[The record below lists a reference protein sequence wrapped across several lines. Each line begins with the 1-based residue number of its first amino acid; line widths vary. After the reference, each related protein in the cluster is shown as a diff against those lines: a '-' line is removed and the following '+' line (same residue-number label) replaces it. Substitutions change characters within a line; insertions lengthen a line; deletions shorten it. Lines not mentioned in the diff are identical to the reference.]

1 MLKLKKHLSIVL
13 ALIVSVIL
21 LIPEMAFTVLADE
34 STSDLFNYDKV
45 QDVAVI
51 IEYEHDD
58 ISFTITSPSGQKIDK
73 NTDTDNITVFKGS
86 TSTTVFIGG
95 AEAGQWTITYDKGS
109 NDHLTVRSVVQNT
122 EFWIKTFNVGAL
134 SEEKLPVTFNVS
146 GAENTG
152 YSYSVMATTSK
163 DTLNGKELA
172 SGNGNTGED
181 VAVEVSLANL
191 STYNEYYLLLYVSYD
206 DNSSEIFDYAYSE
219 SFSYTNSKSPDP
231 IDKVDIT
238 VAHDSKS
245 ITVDWDSYISYNT
258 DAVYVEYYLDD
269 ELISSS
275 EYPTSKGK
283 SGFFTYDDETQSPLF
298 KISVRENSG
307 LASELSEFSVNIV
320 PDNSLKLTLPES
332 GMTGSDIWSF
342 DYTGADK
349 TEVTFT
355 INDNSETMTLDGDG
369 SSSITL
375 PDTRN
380 TIMVS
385 YADKDGYIHTY
396 NRMAN
401 ITTAAP
407 SLTLSHNI
415 DGITTTNDF
424 IIISGA
430 TNCSDVTIN
439 GNKAEV
445 SDGTFTYT
453 LELDKGE
460 NSILI
465 EATNGEL
472 GTSLTAT
479 VTRETESILASEGIF
494 SKLLPLIVGLVISV
508 VGIILIIV
516 FTKKRNSR
524 KNGDNTYLNTD
535 TKAAKKAAKLAKK
548 NSKSSDINNNDN
560 VQNINPK
567 KSRSIWLY
575 AAISSWIVTVGLWV
589 WFIIRKVFENSISYI
604 KLAYES
610 LSRADAYLTHT
621 VIILVFAIVFTV
633 LAIVFTVVFVLIRL
647 RKKNKPNTF

>member
-1 MLKLKKHLSIVL
+1 MLKQKKHLSIVL

-21 LIPEMAFTVLADE
+21 LTYGMTFTALADE

-58 ISFTITSPSGQKIDK
+58 ISFTITSPSGAKIDK
-73 NTDTDNITVFKGS
+73 NTDTDNITVFEGS

-95 AEAGQWTITYDKGS
+95 AEAGQWTITYDKGT

-122 EFWIKTFNVGAL
+122 SFWITSFTTGTI
-134 SEEKLPVTFNVS
+134 SEDSLPVTFNVS
-146 GAENTG
+146 GAENTS
-152 YSYSVMATTSK
+152 YKYSVMAATSK
-163 DTLNGKELA
+163 DTLNGRELA
-172 SGNGNTGED
+172 QGNGNVGEEI
-181 VAVEVSLANL
+181 AVEVSLSDL

-206 DNSSEIFDYAYSE
+206 DNGSEIFDYAYSD
-219 SFSYTNSKSPDP
+219 SFSYTNSKSPDA

-238 VAHDSKS
+238 VSHDSKS
-245 ITVDWDSYISYNT
+245 ITVDWTDHISYNT
-258 DAVYVEYYLDD
+258 KAVYVEYYLDD
-269 ELISSS
+269 ELISST
-275 EYPTSKGK
+275 EYPTENGK
-283 SGFFTYDDETQSPLF
+283 SGFFAYDDEAQSPLF
-298 KISVRENSG
+298 KISVRDNSG
-307 LASELSEFSVNIV
+307 LVSALSEFSVDIV

-342 DYTGADK
+342 NYTGADN

-355 INDNSETMTLDGDG
+355 INDYTETQTLDGDG

-385 YADKDGYIHTY
+385 YADNAGYIHTY

-401 ITTAAP
+401 ITTATP

-445 SDGTFTYT
+445 SDGIFTYT

-460 NSILI
+460 NSIFI

-479 VTRETESILASEGIF
+479 VTRKSESILSSDSIL
-494 SKLLPLIVGLVISV
+494 SKLLPLIVGLVISA

-516 FTKKRNSR
+516 FTKKRSS
-524 KNGDNTYLNTD
+524 
-535 TKAAKKAAKLAKK
+535 KK
-548 NSKSSDINNNDN
+548 NSVNAINKNGNNNIPTDTVNSNLNTVN
-560 VQNINPK
+560 VQNKKPK

-575 AAISSWIVTVGLWV
+575 PVILSWVAAIGLWI
-589 WFIIRKVFENSISYI
+589 WFIIRKVFENSVSFI
-604 KLAYES
+604 KLAYEA
-610 LSRADAYLTHT
+610 LSKADAYLTHT
-621 VIILVFAIVFTV
+621 VIILIFAIVITV
-633 LAIVFTVVFVLIRL
+633 LAVGFTIIFALVRL
-647 RKKNKPNTF
+647 RKKKKK